1 MKAYNLFQ
9 FDPIKLG
16 TGEID
21 PTKVI
26 PMRYTPIEQNNIGV
40 VLVDQNKDLSNSRR
54 FLSAYTT
61 KASINKVSQVLNLSF
76 IEFLPPPIVLDTINP
91 VTNATVVIGP
101 TGTVIPTTIPPV
113 TRGSLSAGDRIQ
125 VMSTQIS
132 EFLAAGKEE
141 AWITEYYLVPSG
153 PGYIEFQGI
162 TIEEFMTAADGL
174 LSSDTILSL
183 ESKYRY

>member
-54 FLSAYTT
+54 FLSAILRS
-61 KASINKVSQVLNLSF
+61 KSKGRVLECSNLKG
-76 IEFLPPPIVLDTINP
+76 EF
-91 VTNATVVIGP
+91 
-101 TGTVIPTTIPPV
+101 
-113 TRGSLSAGDRIQ
+113 
-125 VMSTQIS
+125 
-132 EFLAAGKEE
+132 K
-141 AWITEYYLVPSG
+141 
-153 PGYIEFQGI
+153 
-162 TIEEFMTAADGL
+162 
-174 LSSDTILSL
+174 
-183 ESKYRY
+183 